1 MDLGDISRRFDNLLG
16 SARRRTKPVDEAL
29 EDMEEVYDESIES
42 IDEMLRW
49 LNYYSRDP
57 ENPQYEPIGHGST
70 EFKLTSLNNEV
81 DDAPKLVRK
90 PYVQYRKENPLLT
103 GEENTIN
110 MMESSFGSNKW
121 TRFCR
126 QVKKHK
132 KFLEEL
138 KSTIKEGRGE
148 VQDAKDEL
156 QRQEY
161 NKKAMD
167 QRGEKTTVD
176 REEIIPDRTP
186 GTVREEIAEKLEDR
200 LQDEREEQEDEDNE
214 EETDPNMMTPRQF
227 VHFIVMHLKYSRGE
241 RSDYYRTLKN
251 SFPEQSEKIE
261 SEIYT
266 LSDIERIGRGDDEL
280 VKRPLSDKEK
290 EYVRERVNE
299 DGEISET
306 LERHKETA

>member
-29 EDMEEVYDESIES
+29 EDMEDVYDESIES
-42 IDEMLRW
+42 IDEMVRW
-49 LNYYSRDP
+49 LNYYARDP
-57 ENPQYEPIGHGST
+57 ENPQYEPIGYGST

-81 DDAPKLVRK
+81 NDAPKMVRK

-110 MMESSFGSNKW
+110 MMESSYRNNKW

-126 QVKKHK
+126 QVKKHR
-132 KFLEEL
+132 KFLREL
-138 KSTIKEGRGE
+138 KRTIKEARRE
-148 VQDAKDEL
+148 VKDAKDEL

-176 REEIIPDRTP
+176 REEIIPDKTP
-186 GTVREEIAEKLEDR
+186 GKVREEIAEKLEDR
-200 LQDEREEQEDEDNE
+200 LQDEKAEQENEDNE
-214 EETDPNMMTPRQF
+214 EDSDPNMMTPRQF
-227 VHFIVMHLKYSRGE
+227 VHFIVMLLKYSRGE

-251 SFPEQSEKIE
+251 SFPEQAKKIE

-266 LSDIERIGRGDDEL
+266 LSDIQRIGRGDDEL
-280 VKRPLSDKEK
+280 LKRPLSDKEK